1 LRAIRPAAYGRRV
14 SNRRTRRR
22 RLDDELDSPVRGAPL
37 SPVLQLQQMAGNRAV
52 TSLMRKP
59 KVKDR
64 RKKDTEPKK
73 DEAPKVSDKQA
84 NDDLAFA
91 LKYVDDFYEGVRDVL
106 ELKDKVRENAI
117 KNYVEFGKLT
127 DPPTLADAIFG
138 ALVSSL
144 VGLIPGGAVIKAGLT
159 AGIFA
164 LDMRGLQKDLKVM
177 PIPGVSA
184 EEERAKGPTAQHTGK
199 SEKLYERGK
208 TGYDVGKD
216 VVGAIKDT
224 KKKQQEAAEA
234 EAAAKEIAGLSSGR
248 VTDWAKAIK
257 DARVQEDKVV
267 AWLKGAIAEGKR
279 GGLEAA
285 VRARLGPI
293 PDVGDGKFQKEL
305 EKEYEMALY
314 REKYKDAKWVTT
326 YSTDE
331 YTTYKSSGMRGGPAL
346 SKATRR
352 RIAELDGHPFM
363 WEYDAMIAT
372 ILQLKH
378 EDRHVRLD
386 SSGHLKGG
394 MKF

>member
-1 LRAIRPAAYGRRV
+1 MAKA
-14 SNRRTRRR
+14 RTRRKY
-22 RLDDELDSPVRGAPL
+22 DDELDAPVRGAPV
-37 SPVLQLQQMAGNRAV
+37 SPVLQLQRMAGNRAV

-59 KVKDR
+59 KKGAKAD
-64 RKKDTEPKK
+64 KPPAIT
-73 DEAPKVSDKQA
+73 DKQA
-84 NDDLAFA
+84 SDDLSFA

-117 KNYVEFGKLT
+117 RNYVEFGKLT

-138 ALVSSL
+138 AIVSSL

-164 LDMRGLQKDLKVM
+164 LDMRALQKDLNVM
-177 PIPGVSA
+177 PIAGVSA
-184 EEERAKGPTAQHTGK
+184 DEERAKGPTAQHTGK

-208 TGYDVGKD
+208 TAYDVGGN

-224 KKKQQEAAEA
+224 KKKQEEAAAA

-257 DARVQEDKVV
+257 DVRIQEDKVV
-267 AWLKGAIAEGKR
+267 AWLKGAIGQGKR

-285 VRARLGPI
+285 VRNRLGPI
-293 PDVGDGKFQKEL
+293 PEVGDGKFQKEL
-305 EKEYEMALY
+305 EKEYELALY
-314 REKYKDAKWVTT
+314 RAKYADAKWVTT
-326 YSTDE
+326 ISTDE
-331 YTTYKSSGMRGGPAL
+331 YSTYKSSKIDGGPPL
-346 SKATRR
+346 SNATKR

-363 WEYDAMIAT
+363 WEYPAMIAS
-372 ILQLKH
+372 ILKLKDV
-378 EDRHVRLD
+378 ERHVKLD